1 MIKKH
6 ILFIPH
12 RRYLPDWIMSTVCK
26 ESKMSELKENY
37 IVPGKVDFVGAQ
49 YIIMGNHDP

>member
-37 IVPGKVDFVGAQ
+37 IVRRKVNFVGAQ
-49 YIIMGNHDP
+49 YIIMDNHDP